1 MRHLSAGVKVGVLVL
16 LLAGGAYAVWK
27 SIGTSPSG
35 SDNYSLWAKFRDA
48 SGMPVGSHVVI
59 AGLPVGE
66 ISQLGIEGR
75 YARVTIRVRDDVQ
88 VWNNAVAMKKSAS
101 LLGSYYLEIDPGS
114 PTSVTATGEIVENQ
128 LLEDG
133 DQISSVVE
141 ATSPA
146 ELMRRLEQSLPN
158 VDAVLLSVRDLSN
171 DLRRL
176 VNGPIASVASRVDQL
191 VQEEA
196 ETVER
201 ILERTDRSLAR
212 IEIITASIRDAT
224 TGADSEMQKILSNL
238 EQATAEARELMTS
251 ARTEVETTGDKVREK
266 LDMVDQLLASS
277 TSVAQKVDDD
287 EGTLGRLVND
297 PTIADNVEEITD
309 GAREFLG
316 GLFGMQTYVGLRSEY
331 NVFSELGRFY
341 VSVELRTRPDK
352 FYLIELSRSPR
363 GDYPETTLTYD
374 PLVNGGM
381 GGYVRR
387 VLIEDKYRFT
397 FQFGKRIGDF
407 SLRYGL
413 KDSTGGVGADWQPR
427 ALDHR
432 LKISADVF
440 DATFNTLP
448 RLKVAAA
455 YEFYRHLYILGGI
468 DDALNTPVELPIE
481 PWPGGAP
488 EVPVQFETFRYG
500 RDYFLGAMIYF
511 NDRDLASLLYIG
523 GGALGTLG
531 D

>member
-1 MRHLSAGVKVGVLVL
+1 VKNLSASVKVGVLVL
-16 LLAGGAYAVWK
+16 LLIGGAYAVWK

-35 SDNYSLWAKFRDA
+35 SDNYELWAKFRDA

-66 ISQLGIEGR
+66 ISKLGIEGR

-88 VWNNAVAMKKSAS
+88 VWSNSVAMKKSAS

-114 PTSVTATGEIVENQ
+114 PTSATVTGEVIENH

-133 DQISSVVE
+133 DQIQTVVE

-146 ELMRRLEQSLPN
+146 ELMRRLEESLPN

-191 VQEEA
+191 VQDEA

-212 IEIITASIRDAT
+212 IETITVAIRDAT
-224 TGADSEMQKILSNL
+224 TGEDAKMQRILTNL
-238 EQATAEARELMTS
+238 EQATSEARELMVS

-266 LDMVDQLLASS
+266 LDLVDELLASS
-277 TSVAQKVDDD
+277 ASVANKIDDD

-297 PTIADNVEEITD
+297 PTIADNVEEITE
-309 GAREFLG
+309 GAKDFLG
-316 GLFGMQTYVGLRSEY
+316 GVFGMQTYVGLRSEY

-341 VSVELRTRPDK
+341 VTVELRTRPDK
-352 FYLIELSRSPR
+352 FYLIELQKSPR
-363 GDYPETTLTYD
+363 GDYPETTLVYD
-374 PLVNGGM
+374 PLVDRNTWT
-381 GGYVRR
+381 RR
-387 VLIEDKYRFT
+387 VLIEDKVRFT
-397 FQFGKRIGDF
+397 FQFGKRIGDW

-413 KDSTGGVGADWQPR
+413 KDSTGGVGVDWQPS
-427 ALDHR
+427 AFDHR
-432 LKISADVF
+432 LKVSADVF

-448 RLKVAAA
+448 RLKLAAA
-455 YEFYRHLYILGGI
+455 YEFYRHLYVLGGI
-468 DDALNTPVELPIE
+468 DDALNTPTFLNIDPGEGDPGLP
-481 PWPGGAP
+481 
-488 EVPVQFETFRYG
+488 VPIQFEKLRYG

-523 GGALGTLG
+523 GAAVAGLA